1 MDSVKILNLLELLK
15 NKEILAVP
23 VEVAIYVVHVSRQ
36 LTIGTSEHKFSPIRK
51 FFESSL
57 DLGYF

>member
-23 VEVAIYVVHVSRQ
+23 VEVSIKVVHLSTQ
-36 LTIGTSEHKFSPIRK
+36 LTIGTSEHSFKSVY
-51 FFESSL
+51 EST
-57 DLGYF
+57 